1 MRKLFT
7 LLALCLTTVFAAQ
20 AGVKKVY
27 TEYLKNTLTYYY
39 DDQYFDT
46 DVRPGN
52 VEFYN
57 PVITEELEIPTRFK
71 GYSNLVGKVV
81 FDASMKDA
89 ELPTTRVMFCGYD
102 DEKDEPLPLM
112 AMLSI
117 EGLDNLNT
125 ASTVDMASMFAYCF
139 SISELDLSGLNT
151 ENVNNMTAMFVG
163 CMNLK
168 SLNLSGWNTQNVQ
181 IMNSM
186 FMMCPVLET
195 LDLSSFN
202 TENVTDMADMFA
214 GCEAL
219 KSITFGENFKT
230 DKVTTMESMFYNCG
244 LISLDLRGFNTENV
258 EYMSNMFEGCEN
270 LTSIKFG
277 KKFKA
282 NYSYRSLFKGC
293 TALKELNLTGFDVS
307 SVSNMNEMFANCSS
321 LESIYC
327 DNDWSKEATSLTK
340 SNEMFYGCTK
350 LVGGKGTK
358 YDSEKTGVEYAH
370 LDVDGNPGYFTE
382 ADDTGTAKEE
392 LKEWI
397 DIATAMVKY
406 MDGDAAAKKIMTDA
420 IAEATAIYEYESA
433 LLAEVTAATDATK
446 DAVANSVTDFVSLFK
461 GWYSDKLF
469 EKVKE
474 YDFAMDDNTNEK
486 YTLRY
491 NAAQEVQKLQWDT
504 EKSYKNNI
512 EALETAAEAIVK
524 DLDDALKILKEKDD
538 KEKQYQDKKQA
549 LQNAITQLNL
559 CSMYLTGD
567 ATNLKK
573 ATDAIA
579 AAQAVYNNTAATE
592 DELVAATNA
601 ANDVCAEVA
610 PAAFSVILEQYKPE
624 ILNAFELLKKSGDSD
639 ACLKIVDDAIKEV
652 NDWFEYD
659 PNLNIQL
666 NLQNYTK
673 QMENLYNET
682 VIKLEAQ
689 RATDI
694 ASGMESIQDS
704 EVSIQKVLRNGQLFI
719 LRDGKTFDA
728 RGAEIR

>member
-719 LRDGKTFDA
+719 LRDGKTYDA